1 MCENK
6 SNILILGGSSYVG
19 RHLIAKIN
27 PNNVLFTYNKTTI
40 SGGVRF
46 DSTVMDLEEV
56 VDLNEVNSA
65 VILLGD
71 TNPETCIEDVE
82 KSENLNVRS
91 IKRIINALS
100 TYNIKVIFASS
111 EFVYDGGTGNYIE
124 SDKTKPIL
132 LYGKQKLEIEH
143 YIRKNISTHTILRF
157 AKIYGSEL
165 DDKTLFTSWLKLVE
179 LENNIVCADDQY
191 FSPVHIDNVVDT
203 ILFAISNEM
212 RGIFNLAGP
221 VRKSR
226 MELLLILIREIN
238 KIEDCN
244 TNVLPCSIDDFNL
257 NEKRPKDVSMNPSK
271 LVSATGVKLVYPDEV
286 CAEIAN
292 KFYQNM

>member
-1 MCENK
+1 MK
-6 SNILILGGSSYVG
+6 KVLILGGSSYVG

-165 DDKTLFTSWLKLVE
+165 DDKTLFTSWLKLVK

>member
-1 MCENK
+1 MK
-6 SNILILGGSSYVG
+6 KVLILGGSSYVG

-46 DSTVMDLEEV
+46 DSTVMDIEEI

>member
-1 MCENK
+1 MK
-6 SNILILGGSSYVG
+6 KVLILGGSSYVG

-27 PNNVLFTYNKTTI
+27 PNNILFTYNKTTI

>member
-1 MCENK
+1 MK
-6 SNILILGGSSYVG
+6 KVLILGGSSYVG

-46 DSTVMDLEEV
+46 DSTVMDIEEI

-179 LENNIVCADDQY
+179 LESNIVCADDQY

-244 TNVLPCSIDDFNL
+244 TNVLPCSIDDFDL

>member
-1 MCENK
+1 MK
-6 SNILILGGSSYVG
+6 KVIIFGGSSYVG

-40 SGGVRF
+40 SGGVKF
-46 DSTVMDLEEV
+46 DSTVMDIEEV

-179 LENNIVCADDQY
+179 LESNIVCADDQY

-238 KIEDCN
+238 KIKDCN

>member
-1 MCENK
+1 MK
-6 SNILILGGSSYVG
+6 KVLILGGSSYVG

-40 SGGVRF
+40 SGGVKF
-46 DSTVMDLEEV
+46 DSTVMDIEEV

-244 TNVLPCSIDDFNL
+244 ENVLPCSIDDFDL

>member
-1 MCENK
+1 MK
-6 SNILILGGSSYVG
+6 KVLILGGSSYVG

-82 KSENLNVRS
+82 KSENLNVLS
-91 IKRIINALS
+91 IKRIIDTLS

-179 LENNIVCADDQY
+179 LESNIVCADDQY

-238 KIEDCN
+238 KIKDCN

>member
-1 MCENK
+1 MK
-6 SNILILGGSSYVG
+6 KVLILGGSSYVG

-40 SGGVRF
+40 SGGVKF
-46 DSTVMDLEEV
+46 DSTVMDIEEV

-179 LENNIVCADDQY
+179 LESNIVCADDQY

-244 TNVLPCSIDDFNL
+244 ENVLPCSIDDFDL

>member
-1 MCENK
+1 MK
-6 SNILILGGSSYVG
+6 KVLILGGSSYVG

-244 TNVLPCSIDDFNL
+244 ENVLPCSIDDFDL

>member
-1 MCENK
+1 MK
-6 SNILILGGSSYVG
+6 KVLILGGSSYVG

-179 LENNIVCADDQY
+179 LESNIVCADDQY

-292 KFYQNM
+292 KFYKNM

>member
-1 MCENK
+1 MK
-6 SNILILGGSSYVG
+6 KVLILGGSSYVG

-46 DSTVMDLEEV
+46 DSTVMDIEEI

-82 KSENLNVRS
+82 KSENLNVLS
-91 IKRIINALS
+91 IKRIIDTLS

-179 LENNIVCADDQY
+179 LESNIVCADDQY

>member
-1 MCENK
+1 MK
-6 SNILILGGSSYVG
+6 KVIILGGSSYVG

-46 DSTVMDLEEV
+46 DSTVMDIEEI

-82 KSENLNVRS
+82 KSENLNVLS
-91 IKRIINALS
+91 IKRIIDTLS

>member
-1 MCENK
+1 MK
-6 SNILILGGSSYVG
+6 KVIIFGGSSYVG

-179 LENNIVCADDQY
+179 LESNIVCADDQY

-244 TNVLPCSIDDFNL
+244 ENVLPCSIDDFDL

>member
-1 MCENK
+1 MK
-6 SNILILGGSSYVG
+6 KVLILGGSSYVG

-40 SGGVRF
+40 SGGVKF
-46 DSTVMDLEEV
+46 DSTVMDIEEV

-244 TNVLPCSIDDFNL
+244 ENVLPCSIDDFNL

>member
-1 MCENK
+1 MK
-6 SNILILGGSSYVG
+6 KVLILGGSSYVG

-82 KSENLNVRS
+82 KYENLNVRS

>member
-1 MCENK
+1 MK
-6 SNILILGGSSYVG
+6 KVLILGGSSYVG

-46 DSTVMDLEEV
+46 DSTVMDIEEI

-82 KSENLNVRS
+82 KSENLNVLS
-91 IKRIINALS
+91 IKRIIDTLS

-238 KIEDCN
+238 KIKDCN

>member
-1 MCENK
+1 MK
-6 SNILILGGSSYVG
+6 KVLILGGSSYVG

-179 LENNIVCADDQY
+179 LESNIVCADDQY

>member
-1 MCENK
+1 MK
-6 SNILILGGSSYVG
+6 KVIIFGGSSYVG

-179 LENNIVCADDQY
+179 LESNIVCADDQY

-244 TNVLPCSIDDFNL
+244 ENVLPCSIDDFNL

>member
-1 MCENK
+1 MK
-6 SNILILGGSSYVG
+6 KVLILGGSSYVG

-40 SGGVRF
+40 SGGVKF
-46 DSTVMDLEEV
+46 DSTVMDIEEV

-179 LENNIVCADDQY
+179 LESNIVCADDQY

-244 TNVLPCSIDDFNL
+244 ENVLPCSIDDFNL

>member
-1 MCENK
+1 MK
-6 SNILILGGSSYVG
+6 KVLILGGSSYVG

-40 SGGVRF
+40 SGGVKF
-46 DSTVMDLEEV
+46 DSTVMDIEEV

>member
-1 MCENK
+1 MK
-6 SNILILGGSSYVG
+6 KVIIFGGSSYVG

-46 DSTVMDLEEV
+46 DSTVMDIEEI

-179 LENNIVCADDQY
+179 LESNIVCADDQY

>member
-1 MCENK
+1 MK
-6 SNILILGGSSYVG
+6 KVIIFGGSSYVG

-46 DSTVMDLEEV
+46 DSTVMDIEEI

-82 KSENLNVRS
+82 KSENLNVLS
-91 IKRIINALS
+91 IKRIIDTLS

>member
-1 MCENK
+1 MK
-6 SNILILGGSSYVG
+6 KVLILGGSSYVG

-40 SGGVRF
+40 SGGVKF

>member
-1 MCENK
+1 MK
-6 SNILILGGSSYVG
+6 KVLILGGSSYVG

-82 KSENLNVRS
+82 KSENLNVLS
-91 IKRIINALS
+91 IKRIIDTLS

-226 MELLLILIREIN
+226 MELLLILIRE
-238 KIEDCN
+238 
-244 TNVLPCSIDDFNL
+244 
-257 NEKRPKDVSMNPSK
+257 
-271 LVSATGVKLVYPDEV
+271 Y
-286 CAEIAN
+286 
-292 KFYQNM
+292 

>member
-1 MCENK
+1 MK
-6 SNILILGGSSYVG
+6 KVLILGGSSYVG

-40 SGGVRF
+40 SGGVKF
-46 DSTVMDLEEV
+46 DSTVMDIEEV

-179 LENNIVCADDQY
+179 LESNIVCADDQY

-244 TNVLPCSIDDFNL
+244 TNVLPCSIDDFDL

>member
-1 MCENK
+1 MK
-6 SNILILGGSSYVG
+6 KVLILGGSSYVG

-40 SGGVRF
+40 SGGVKF
-46 DSTVMDLEEV
+46 DSTVMDIEEV

-244 TNVLPCSIDDFNL
+244 TNVLPCSIDDFDL

>member
-1 MCENK
+1 MK
-6 SNILILGGSSYVG
+6 KVIIFGGSSYVG

-124 SDKTKPIL
+124 SDKTEPIL

-179 LENNIVCADDQY
+179 LESNIVCADDQY

>member
-1 MCENK
+1 MK
-6 SNILILGGSSYVG
+6 KVLILGGSSYIG

-46 DSTVMDLEEV
+46 DSTVMDIEDV
-56 VDLNEVNSA
+56 VDLNEVNSV

-91 IKRIINALS
+91 IKSIIDALS

-124 SDKTKPIL
+124 SDETKPML

-143 YIRKNISTHTILRF
+143 YIKKNIGTHTILRF

-165 DDKTLFTSWLKLVE
+165 NDKTLFTSWLKLVE

-191 FSPVHIDNVVDT
+191 FSPVYIDNVVDT

-212 RGIFNLAGP
+212 RGTFNLAGP

-238 KIEDCN
+238 KIKGCN

-292 KFYQNM
+292 KFYKKYVI

>member
-1 MCENK
+1 MK
-6 SNILILGGSSYVG
+6 KVLILGGSSYVG

-292 KFYQNM
+292 KFYQKI

>member
-1 MCENK
+1 MK
-6 SNILILGGSSYVG
+6 KVLILGGSSYVG

-271 LVSATGVKLVYPDEV
+271 LVSSTGVKLVYPDEA

-292 KFYQNM
+292 KFYKNM

>member
-1 MCENK
+1 MK
-6 SNILILGGSSYVG
+6 KVLILGGSSYVG

-46 DSTVMDLEEV
+46 DSTVMDIEEI

-179 LENNIVCADDQY
+179 LESNIVCADDQY

-244 TNVLPCSIDDFNL
+244 ENVLPCSIDDFDL

>member
-1 MCENK
+1 MK
-6 SNILILGGSSYVG
+6 KVLILGGSSYVG

-82 KSENLNVRS
+82 KSENLNVLS
-91 IKRIINALS
+91 IKRIIDTLS

-124 SDKTKPIL
+124 SDKTEPIL

-179 LENNIVCADDQY
+179 LESNIVCADDQY

-212 RGIFNLAGP
+212 HGIFNLAGP

-244 TNVLPCSIDDFNL
+244 ENVLPCSIDDFNL

>member
-1 MCENK
+1 MK
-6 SNILILGGSSYVG
+6 KVLILGGSSYVG

-143 YIRKNISTHTILRF
+143 YIRKNISAHTILRF

>member
-1 MCENK
+1 MK
-6 SNILILGGSSYVG
+6 KVLILGGSSYVG